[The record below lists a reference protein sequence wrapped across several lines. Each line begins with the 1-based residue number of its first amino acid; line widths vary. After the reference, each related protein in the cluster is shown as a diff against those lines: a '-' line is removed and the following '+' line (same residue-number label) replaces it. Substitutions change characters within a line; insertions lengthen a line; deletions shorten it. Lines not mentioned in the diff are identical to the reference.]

1 VDELFDVG
9 GRAVLITGGAQGLG
23 ATFAEVLAARG
34 ARVMIADLDGAA
46 AGKTTAVLTGDGHAH
61 CQLDVRKEDECLAAV
76 EATVDALGKLDV
88 LINSAGIALLAPAT
102 ELDIAEFEDTLAI
115 NLTGTFLMSRH
126 AARVMIPAGGGR
138 IINMASVSSEVINP
152 EYAAYAASKAGVAHL
167 TRILAIEWAKQNVTV
182 NAIGPAVT
190 PTPMALAKLEDPSF
204 TEYQIS
210 KIPMGRFGEPRDLFG
225 AMLLLASPAGA
236 FITGQVFYVDGGRTL
251 L

>member
-1 VDELFDVG
+1 MQ
-9 GRAVLITGGAQGLG
+9 RRR
-23 ATFAEVLAARG
+23 RG
-34 ARVMIADLDGAA
+34 HDR
-46 AGKTTAVLTGDGHAH
+46 
-61 CQLDVRKEDECLAAV
+61 RP
-76 EATVDALGKLDV
+76 GKLDT
-88 LINSAGIALLAPAT
+88 LINSAGIALLAPAA
-102 ELDIAEFEDTLAI
+102 ELDIAQFEDTLAI

-152 EYAAYAASKAGVAHL
+152 EYAAYASSKAGVAHL

-190 PTPMALAKLEDPSF
+190 PTPMALAKMDDPAF
-204 TEYQIS
+204 TEYQLN